1 MHRIAVSRTLSC
13 ALGTVILGGTLNGAF
28 AQVTAAD
35 VVDRSSLRAFV
46 QHARAEAETSVAGG
60 TEREAYIFFD
70 REFRPRGRWRHG
82 AVYLAVNISA
92 GADRGH
98 LLFHATRPDLEG
110 RNMWN
115 FRDRNGLLV
124 LQEIIARAGRDFVE
138 YYFDDPTVSGDE
150 EDGSFKVGYGEQFV
164 AGGRTLLITSGF
176 YPEREVPIAPPL
188 AQLLLAMLLAG
199 GGAYLIRWKP

>member
-1 MHRIAVSRTLSC
+1 MHRLAVRLTLSC
-13 ALGTVILGGTLNGAF
+13 AMGTVAVGGTVDRAF

-35 VVDRSSLRAFV
+35 VVDRSSLRTFV
-46 QHARAEAETSVAGG
+46 QHARTEAEPSVADA
-60 TEREAYIFFD
+60 TDQEAYAFFD
-70 REFRPRGRWRHG
+70 RQFRPQGRWRHG

-92 GADRGH
+92 GPDRGH

-115 FRDRNGLLV
+115 FRDKNGLLV

-150 EDGSFKVGYGEQFV
+150 EDGSFKVGYGEEFV

-176 YPEREVPIAPPL
+176 YPQRAVPIAPPIAL
-188 AQLLLAMLLAG
+188 SLLAILLTG
-199 GGAYLIRWKP
+199 GGAYLVRRRS

>member
-1 MHRIAVSRTLSC
+1 MHRIVVNLTLSC
-13 ALGTVILGGTLNGAF
+13 ALGTVSVGGVANSAF

-35 VVDRSSLRAFV
+35 VVDRPNLRAFV
-46 QHARAEAETSVAGG
+46 QLARAEAETTVADA
-60 TEREAYIFFD
+60 TDQEAYDFFD
-70 REFRPRGRWRHG
+70 REFRPQGRWRRG

-115 FRDRNGLLV
+115 FRDKNGLLV
-124 LQEIIARAGRDFVE
+124 LQEIIAKAGREFVE

-150 EDGSFKVGYGEQFV
+150 EEGSFKVGYGEEFV

-176 YPEREVPIAPPL
+176 YPKREVPIAPPL
-188 AQLLLAMLLAG
+188 AQLLLAILLAG
-199 GGAYLIRWKP
+199 GGAYLSRGRL

>member
-1 MHRIAVSRTLSC
+1 MNRIAVSLTLSC
-13 ALGTVILGGTLNGAF
+13 ALGATSLGGTVNAAF
-28 AQVTAAD
+28 AQITAAE

-46 QHARAEAETSVAGG
+46 QQARAEAETSVADA
-60 TEREAYIFFD
+60 TNEEAYDFFH
-70 REFRPRGRWRHG
+70 REFRPQGRWRHG

-115 FRDRNGLLV
+115 FRDKNGLLV

-150 EDGSFKVGYGEQFV
+150 EDGSFKVGYGEEFV
-164 AGGRTLLITSGF
+164 TGGRTLLITSGF
-176 YPEREVPIAPPL
+176 YPQRRVPIAPPL
-188 AQLLLAMLLAG
+188 VQLLLAILLAG
-199 GGAYLIRWKP
+199 GGAYLVRGRP